1 MKLVTQLNL
10 SALLQKLQ
18 TAIVELRVEFL
29 DESKGFRRE
38 NLLVAGLRWGGELE
52 VFVIKNLFKNRKLI
66 FIDFN
71 TFET

>member
-38 NLLVAGLRWGGELE
+38 NFLVAGSRWGGELK
-52 VFVIKNLFKNRKLI
+52 VFVIKKSFQVQKVDLN
-66 FIDFN
+66 
-71 TFET
+71 